1 MSTQSFKKL
10 YCSRLMNEQKSF
22 LSMIQKSYT
31 NYLQTTSRSNQ
42 KVNII
47 HNWIKDQLS
56 INYPSGRYII
66 STDKYIPACN
76 SRGCKNTDIVVFD
89 KNLNRYI
96 LGVCVKFICSSY
108 KKNKN
113 NYLEGML
120 GEATTIKMATPSIKL
135 ISFNIFP
142 SSCPQYDKHG
152 NLKKFELINYD
163 NHLKVYESY
172 ISDRFYDELVI
183 YQLDI
188 DYDNNKIL
196 GLNKNTPYINLSTII

>member
-76 SRGCKNTDIVVFD
+76 SRGSKNTDIVVFD